1 MCNICKLCGH
11 GVLCPVIVS
20 LKLPGPRT
28 SLPSPSSSS
37 LPTPIWNPPPR
48 TPTDFRPSEE
58 DRGPTT
64 PSIPPF
70 SPLPPR
76 SHRSAIWGPDLSWC
90 PPPPEDSPPP
100 PRRLLGPAALQNAPS
115 SHFRESG
122 LSRCVVVVD
131 RGRTFRCS
139 ITSCNSLTYYTRV
152 ETLLP
157 IWNIG
162 KLYFLYCVQKILIVQ
177 FCRFFV

>member
-28 SLPSPSSSS
+28 TSLPSPS
-37 LPTPIWNPPPR
+37 PPPSQLLSGTRRHGLRPIFAHPKR
-48 TPTDFRPSEE
+48 TEDQLHLPSPHSPHSHPAPTVLPS
-58 DRGPTT
+58 G
-64 PSIPPF
+64 
-70 SPLPPR
+70 
-76 SHRSAIWGPDLSWC
+76 DLSWC
-90 PPPPEDSPPP
+90 PPPEDSPPP

-122 LSRCVVVVD
+122 LSRCVVVVG

-139 ITSCNSLTYYTRV
+139 NTSCNSLTYYTSV

>member
-1 MCNICKLCGH
+1 MWPR
-11 GVLCPVIVS
+11 CPVSSYSIAKAPRAS
-20 LKLPGPRT
+20 DHQPPRPLP
-28 SLPSPSSSS
+28 SS

-48 TPTDFRPSEE
+48 TPTDFRSSEE

-90 PPPPEDSPPP
+90 PPPEDSPPP

-122 LSRCVVVVD
+122 LSRCVVVVG

-139 ITSCNSLTYYTRV
+139 NNSCNSLTYYARV

-157 IWNIG
+157 INME
-162 KLYFLYCVQKILIVQ
+162 Y
-177 FCRFFV
+177 R